1 MLPNTHRCCH
11 EVGVHEVD
19 GPHSILKESLIIFK
33 ETMITI
39 LKATIDKFKSE
50 EGPTIDKSCN
60 KKSKLLRNTKEKINF
75 SSNQRTTD

>member
-1 MLPNTHRCCH
+1 MLPNTHKCCH
-11 EVGVHEVD
+11 EVRD
-19 GPHSILKESLIIFK
+19 LKLIHSILKESIIIFK

-50 EGPTIDKSCN
+50 KGMTIDKSCN
-60 KKSKLLRNTKEKINF
+60 KKSKLLRNTKEKLNF